1 MNMQFVRPLAAIV
14 VLTLVHNAPCARG
27 DDAPPTVPAPSRT
40 TAITPDD
47 AKQFADQVEKTLHAN
62 DTSFFQSRFD
72 DAALISKAARG
83 LTISSAGLS
92 GFSSTFKVGAK
103 FSETVAAVEAKGA
116 DFHLLNVGV
125 PDQQPR
131 PLFRMLNDPGVNY
144 IEFELG
150 RSPDGQIRMID
161 MYYFSTGEWIS
172 QTAHRLLLALAASE
186 NRNALQKLVGT
197 DNDYVT
203 HLNQILAFENQSNS
217 GQWQQGLATY
227 SALPGTLQQE
237 KTLMFLWVVDSRQ
250 AGDAPYASAMD
261 AFAKVFPHDPSLMLM
276 QIDALTLKQQYDQ
289 ALATINQLDQRVG
302 GDPYLDFL
310 RGSTC
315 IVQGKTAEGKK
326 FITQA
331 TVREPRL
338 TKPWFT
344 LIGLALQDKDNAE
357 TAGLLDESEVKGGI
371 SWTKVSTSAVY
382 ADFVKSPEYAAW
394 HATHPQDSDAATQPA
409 Q

>member
-1 MNMQFVRPLAAIV
+1 MSMQFVRPLAVIV
-14 VLTLVHNAPCARG
+14 ALTFVHSAPRAWG
-27 DDAPPTVPAPSRT
+27 ADAPANT
-40 TAITPDD
+40 TEITADQ
-47 AKQFADQVEKTLHAN
+47 ARQFADRVEKTLHAK
-62 DTSFFQSRFD
+62 DASFFQSNFD

-83 LTISSAGLS
+83 LTISSAGLG

-103 FSETVAAVEAKGA
+103 FSETIVAVEAKGA

-131 PLFRMLNDPGVNY
+131 PLFRVLNGPGVNY
-144 IEFELG
+144 IEYELAK
-150 RSPDGQIRMID
+150 SADGQIRMVD

-172 QTAHRLLLALAASE
+172 QTAHRLLLSLAASE

-203 HLNQILAFENQSNS
+203 HLSQILAFEQQSNS

-227 SALPGTLQQE
+227 GALPTSLQQE

-250 AGDAPYASAMD
+250 AGDGPYAGAME
-261 AFAKVFPHDPSLMLM
+261 AFAKAFPHDPSLMLM
-276 QIDALTLKQQYDQ
+276 QIDALTLKNQYDQ
-289 ALATINQLDQRVG
+289 AFATINQLDQRVG

-310 RGSTC
+310 RGSTR
-315 IVQGKTAEGKK
+315 IAQGQTAEGKR

-357 TAGLLDESEVKGGI
+357 IARLLEESELKGGI

-394 HATHPQDSDAATQPA
+394 HSTHPQDSDAATQPA